1 MKKKLLCL
9 MLAALM
15 LTSVCAFA
23 EGEIEQPTPPA
34 AEPAAEAETAPQ
46 AESTPAPQ
54 PETEQEQPPMIDVD
68 ASPGA
73 NESEIIEVPIEP
85 EGVFQFGDLYGEQL
99 SVDFEEAMPALC
111 AAVFADEADDGSF
124 TTAKRATFAVRL
136 REAILNL
143 TPSVDLR
150 DLNINYD
157 GDKPE
162 GQRTNYTGLNSTI
175 SAVLNSVPQ
184 SFVCASEGMKYSISG
199 GRFTMLSLNLKA
211 NAAAMRADYDSEKH
225 AVLNSLFPNGT
236 SGMSKAEIALA
247 IHDYLALH
255 TRYDYTLTNS
265 NMHNSYGALVNG
277 IAVCQ
282 GYALAYIDLL
292 REVGVESYFVSSSNL
307 NHGWNVINTESGW
320 YYSDVTWDDPRPNI
334 GEYTNDGDYMGYC
347 QHDYFMNTTAQIEQ
361 NHFAVNN
368 TTYDAAMSVIFGKK
382 PIAAEEAHPN
392 SAFWSGIRCGMVRIN
407 GTWYYNDSPFY
418 IKQEESPKMPFMK
431 GKICSTPY
439 GTERQPDKVIAE
451 NATAFAVVDR
461 SLVYGRFSTQSVTDA
476 IMCYDTATGA
486 ARKLADVAGNTMVT
500 EIAAGRLNLNNMFY
514 GRGTVVYTDMNYQLH
529 TVNPKEVPGK
539 GDVNADG
546 KIDIADVILICRYIM
561 GDAVLSGTEFAAAD
575 INNDG
580 KVNAADGV
588 LLCQMISE
596 GNE

>member
-1 MKKKLLCL
+1 MKKKLLCII
-9 MLAALM
+9 LAALM

-111 AAVFADEADDGSF
+111 AAVFADEADDGSLTAAKLAEF
-124 TTAKRATFAVRL
+124 TNRL
-136 REAILNL
+136 CSAIKNLEASVNL
-143 TPSVDLR
+143 E
-150 DLNINYD
+150 DLNI
-157 GDKPE
+157 K
-162 GQRTNYTGLNSTI
+162 YTENSI
-175 SAVLNSVPQ
+175 GILKRRYNAVLNSVAE
-184 SFVCASEGMKYSISG
+184 SFVCTAG
-199 GRFTMLSLNLKA
+199 GSVYTYYPDGNLVQLSLGLKT
-211 NAAAMRADYDSEKH
+211 NAAAMLSDYNNEKK
-225 AVLNSLFPNGT
+225 AALSSLFPNGAADMT
-236 SGMSKAEIALA
+236 KTEIALA
-247 IHDYLALH
+247 IHDYIALH

-320 YYSDVTWDDPRPNI
+320 YHSDVTWDDPRPNI

-368 TTYDAAMSVIFGKK
+368 TTYDAATSVIFGTT
-382 PIAAEEAHPN
+382 PIVAAKEHTN
-392 SAFWSGIRCGMVRIN
+392 SAFCSGIRCGMAYID
-407 GTWYYNDSPFY
+407 GKWYYNDSSFY

-439 GTERQPDKVIAE
+439 GTERQTNIIAE
-451 NATAFAVVDR
+451 NATPFAAVDG
-461 SLVYGRFSTQSVTDA
+461 SLVYGRFSAQFVTDA

-486 ARKLADVAGNTMVT
+486 ARKLADVEGDTMVT

>member
-1 MKKKLLCL
+1 MKKKLLCII
-9 MLAALM
+9 LAALM

-23 EGEIEQPTPPA
+23 EGETTEPEQTIEPEQIIEPEQT
-34 AEPAAEAETAPQ
+34 AEPEPDAEDAPL
-46 AESTPAPQ
+46 
-54 PETEQEQPPMIDVD
+54 IDVD
-68 ASPGA
+68 ATPAPSG
-73 NESEIIEVPIEP
+73 NETIEIPAELD
-85 EGVFQFGDLYGEQL
+85 GVFQFGDFYGEQL
-99 SVDFEEAMPALC
+99 SIDFEQNLPAR
-111 AAVFADEADDGSF
+111 AAVFADETDDGSF

-236 SGMSKAEIALA
+236 SGMSKTEIALA

-277 IAVCQ
+277 LAVCH

-320 YYSDVTWDDPRPNI
+320 YHSDVTWDDPRPNI

-361 NHFAVNN
+361 NHFAANSK
-368 TTYDAAMSVIFGKK
+368 TYDAAMSVIFGKT

-407 GTWYYNDSPFY
+407 GTWYYNDSPLWGMSGGNKLLPY
-418 IKQEESPKMPFMK
+418 MK
-431 GKICSTPY
+431 GKIYSTPY
-439 GTERQPDKVIAE
+439 GTERQANVIAQ
-451 NATAFAVVDR
+451 NATPFAVVDG